1 MGEFTIGEGF
11 ANSIGAW
18 SSVSIFMTAL
28 TWLCGAIL
36 AGFAVVDFKGVAD
49 GKTAISR
56 PIWLTVISALMI
68 AVAGFV
74 PILSE
79 TLVNGGEYKP
89 AELFS
94 KIPEG
99 RMLPGVAE
107 ALTSCLLFVQALG
120 TIAIFR
126 SFLMFQSA
134 AKGKREDLPRA
145 FTHLI
150 GGVLAVNIQLT
161 ISIIASTFYPNF
173 DLSLIGI

>member
-1 MGEFTIGEGF
+1 MDSFTIGDGF

-28 TWLCGAIL
+28 IWLCGAIL
-36 AGFAVVDFKGVAD
+36 AGFAIVDYKSVAD
-49 GKTAISR
+49 GKVNVSR
-56 PIWLTVISALMI
+56 PVWLTVISALMI
-68 AVAGFV
+68 AVSSFV
-74 PILSE
+74 PVLSE

-89 AELFS
+89 SELFS
-94 KIPEG
+94 SIPQG

-107 ALTSCLLFVQALG
+107 ALTSCLLFVQCLG

-126 SFLMFQSA
+126 GFLMFQSA

-161 ISIIASTFYPNF
+161 ISIIASTFYPSF
-173 DLSLIGI
+173 DLSLIGV

>member
-1 MGEFTIGEGF
+1 MGEFTIGEAF
-11 ANSIGAW
+11 ANSTSTW
-18 SSVSIFMTAL
+18 SSVSVFMTAL
-28 TWLCGAIL
+28 IWLVGAIL
-36 AGFAVVDFKGVAD
+36 AGFAIVDFKAVAD
-49 GKTAISR
+49 GKVAISR

-68 AVAGFV
+68 AVSSFV

-89 AELFS
+89 QSLFS
-94 KIPEG
+94 QIPKG

-107 ALTSCLLFVQALG
+107 ALTSVLLFVQALG

-173 DLSLIGI
+173 DLSLIGV

>member
-28 TWLCGAIL
+28 IWLCGAIL
-36 AGFAVVDFKGVAD
+36 AGFAIVDYKGVAD
-49 GKTAISR
+49 GKVNVSR
-56 PIWLTVISALMI
+56 PVWLTIISALMI
-68 AVAGFV
+68 AVSSFV

-79 TLVNGGEYKP
+79 TLVGGGEYKP
-89 AELFS
+89 SELFS
-94 KIPEG
+94 QIPEG
-99 RMLPGVAE
+99 RMMPGVAE

-120 TIAIFR
+120 TIALFR
-126 SFLMFQSA
+126 GFLMFQSA

>member
-1 MGEFTIGEGF
+1 
-11 ANSIGAW
+11 
-18 SSVSIFMTAL
+18 
-28 TWLCGAIL
+28 
-36 AGFAVVDFKGVAD
+36 VAD
-49 GKTAISR
+49 GKVAVSR

-68 AVAGFV
+68 AVSGFV

-79 TLVNGGEYKP
+79 TLVGGGEYKP
-89 AELFS
+89 EALFS
-94 KIPEG
+94 SIPKG

-126 SFLMFQSA
+126 AFLMFQSA

-145 FTHLI
+145 FLHVI